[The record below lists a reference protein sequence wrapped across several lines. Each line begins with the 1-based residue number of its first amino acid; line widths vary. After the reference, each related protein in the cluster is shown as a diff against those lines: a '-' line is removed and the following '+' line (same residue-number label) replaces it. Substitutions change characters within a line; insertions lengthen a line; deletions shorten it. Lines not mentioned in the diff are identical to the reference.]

1 MLVQAFHAS
10 DAKEDTTAS
19 QDVAVKMSSPTDQ
32 LCEPDVTGATDIC
45 HHPVPSCLEGSESG
59 HMFHVNN
66 EEHLNENIVADTN
79 TDIQCKPKLAE
90 QTIEAKTDPVNSINH
105 CGWGDGKPDQLCK
118 DNSQCESRE
127 HGSALQCNSPSEKW
141 MAQAECDSSVS
152 PCETSD
158 HGPCPMM
165 KDTRDVDES
174 KVNEAI
180 DQFCPIDKHIEHHQG
195 LDEVFARMA
204 QSSSED
210 EQEGDLE
217 TGCCSKK
224 PAKRAQQELQEIY
237 SEGQRMIRES
247 PLSLPYHNPPRLSLK
262 EFLSMRRGKTDMLPQ
277 RSLTPLRRC
286 AEQPSE
292 QSPSSTPVQK
302 RRRLKEQLLQQMME
316 KREKVLEERLRQRKV
331 YEEEVEE
338 EEEALS
344 NSESEESAVEDQ
356 DIDAVS
362 EADAQEDSIVEEED
376 EEDIVSFRKRPK
388 RCNPFIEDEA
398 EDAKEYETGE
408 EGEDEEQVENNEERD
423 EGVENVGEDKEEEEN
438 FLEDKE
444 PEGEKTSLWDSTL
457 DDLNVFSPISGLTNV
472 RYQGQ
477 HNKNFASCASSPAN
491 SLVSL
496 SPLHH
501 PELIFDKGAHA
512 SEPPMS
518 KALWMSSQ
526 QASTQQEMDEL
537 IGLCSGSFDARAS
550 VDQDSSKLEDD
561 NDEEHE
567 GDSECAD
574 DRGGEDSEIEDVPVA
589 PSDKKKGFRAQDFFE
604 DEAELS
610 GSDVGSDDE
619 EDDTDEEQQL
629 ADLLAADTQPLDE
642 EGIREEVGR
651 LHFKHLLD
659 QDKRE
664 LKIYQEMLLED
675 GDLHSEGGGRQR
687 KFRWKSADAAF
698 VDGPRDSDSEGEE
711 AGNED
716 VAWRLQRFE
725 REQWLRDQERKE
737 SPKKMHTNKL
747 RVVTSVKRQEK
758 ERTEKVVCGSFLR
771 MGSNALTRIAERLKV
786 NRHVD
791 NTGALTTKN
800 FVFRSVDKKKEF
812 KRPSS
817 IPLIAPSCKKVKVSP
832 LQSSSVFDHL

>member
-277 RSLTPLRRC
+277 RSLTPLRSSTDGEKQTTPDEKQATQGNTCLLLKEQLLTTDLVGVTPQLSGGPLVISASPGICDLMQRFTKHASSHEKSKKDRC

-747 RVVTSVKRQEK
+747 RVVT
-758 ERTEKVVCGSFLR
+758 CGMWILPKD
-771 MGSNALTRIAERLKV
+771 GQQCI
-786 NRHVD
+786 D
-791 NTGALTTKN
+791 
-800 FVFRSVDKKKEF
+800 
-812 KRPSS
+812 
-817 IPLIAPSCKKVKVSP
+817 
-832 LQSSSVFDHL
+832 